1 MYMRIIIHWV
11 FAAVAIGIAAYL
23 IPGVSVTLLGAFVL
37 AIVLGIINVFIKPVI
52 TLLTLPLTILTL
64 GIFSLIVNAL
74 FVLLASKIVDGF
86 SVDGFWSALLFA
98 IVLSLVNAF
107 FHLLDRRSHN

>member
-1 MYMRIIIHWV
+1 MRLIFHWIL
-11 FAAVAIGIAAYL
+11 AAVAIGIAAHL
-23 IPGVSVTLLGAFVL
+23 IKGVTVTLLGAFVL
-37 AIVLGIINVFIKPVI
+37 AIVLGIIHTFIKPIVA
-52 TLLTLPLTILTL
+52 LLTLPITILTL

-74 FVLLASKIVDGF
+74 FVLLASVIVQGF

-107 FHLLDRRSHN
+107 FHFLERRSRI